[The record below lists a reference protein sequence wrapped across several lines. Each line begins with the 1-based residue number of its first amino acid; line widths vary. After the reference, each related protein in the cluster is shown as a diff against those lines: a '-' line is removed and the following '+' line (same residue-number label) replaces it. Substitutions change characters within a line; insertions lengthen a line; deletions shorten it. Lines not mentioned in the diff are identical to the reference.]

1 MSNFNKVILMGRL
14 TRDPEKKELPSGANL
29 CEFGLAV
36 NRTRK
41 KGEDEVCFLDITCWN
56 TLGDNCY
63 QYLKKGALCL
73 VEGHLNQRE
82 WENKSGQK
90 QTKIQVV
97 AGSDTFMPKGIE
109 TKEQN
114 DSEID
119 W

>member
-14 TRDPEKKELPSGANL
+14 TRDPEKKEIPSGANL

-56 TLGDNCY
+56 TLADNCY

-82 WENKSGQK
+82 WENKPGQK

-97 AGSDTFMPKGIE
+97 AGSVTFMSKGIE
-109 TKEQN
+109 TKEQ
-114 DSEID
+114 DDIPF
-119 W
+119 